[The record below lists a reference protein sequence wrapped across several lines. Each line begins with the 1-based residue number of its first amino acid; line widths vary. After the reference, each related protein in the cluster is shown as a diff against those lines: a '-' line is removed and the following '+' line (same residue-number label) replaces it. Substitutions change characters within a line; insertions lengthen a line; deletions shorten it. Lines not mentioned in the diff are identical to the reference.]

1 MWMTM
6 IAMNTSVQ
14 ITASHS
20 GRMLVVPCA
29 PALIDI
35 PPTDVE

>member
-1 MWMTM
+1 M
-6 IAMNTSVQ
+6 IAMNASVQ
-14 ITASHS
+14 ITASHD
-20 GRMLVVPCA
+20 GRIFVTPC